1 MRTGRMGTAAAN
13 CVWFIQTV
21 SSSVSLAWQHL
32 QSLSSHGIQAHS
44 QTMCMCFV
52 LQVSPVR
59 GHDHCCNRLQLGC
72 SSGFSVPH
80 LYRGGRFTRARQCY
94 AHVRQ
99 PAISVRG
106 LTGSCRAIYPTR
118 ADTLK
123 AIQVAVACTN
133 VGDAVEF
140 VCPGNTTSAVPV
152 CTYWQDSATD
162 NSTWSTEGC
171 ELVYATPN
179 HIVCSCNHFTDFA
192 SAWTGVGRRTTDV
205 LGSVDE
211 FSTEQLVENIPVR
224 CSYVQ
229 RASCRHNVLFAGV
242 STACHGAI
250 PAPRVVHL
258 PCWLCTSN

>member
-1 MRTGRMGTAAAN
+1 MGPKHATGR
-13 CVWFIQTV
+13 C
-21 SSSVSLAWQHL
+21 
-32 QSLSSHGIQAHS
+32 
-44 QTMCMCFV
+44 
-52 LQVSPVR
+52 
-59 GHDHCCNRLQLGC
+59 LGC
-72 SSGFSVPH
+72 CSRFSVPY

-99 PAISVRG
+99 PAIS
-106 LTGSCRAIYPTR
+106 
-118 ADTLK
+118 
-123 AIQVAVACTN
+123 VAVACTN

-211 FSTEQLVENIPVR
+211 FSTEQLVENIPLVTALFLLLVLCISLVGSAR
-224 CSYVQ
+224 RIDTARPPPAYCKDTKNPALHKRTLARLTHVSPMLNAATAVAINTAVVAGANAFGVQ
-229 RASCRHNVLFAGV
+229 VAGDM
-242 STACHGAI
+242 TNG
-250 PAPRVVHL
+250 
-258 PCWLCTSN
+258 